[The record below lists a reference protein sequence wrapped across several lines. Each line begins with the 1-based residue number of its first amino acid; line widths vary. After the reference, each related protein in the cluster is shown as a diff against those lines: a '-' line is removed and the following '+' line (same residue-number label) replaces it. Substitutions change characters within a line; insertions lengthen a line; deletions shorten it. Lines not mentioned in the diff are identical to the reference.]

1 MEIQNLSPRFSVRPL
16 GEKDLDAIL
25 ALCAGNPLF
34 YRYHPPAATRE
45 SVLADLAA
53 LPPGKTMADK
63 LFLGFFA
70 PDAHPAPAAPGQL
83 TALLDLILGY
93 PRPGTAFIGLFMV
106 DGRRQGRG
114 LGSAIIADCAA
125 ALAAHGFD
133 TVRLAVDE
141 GNPQSA
147 AFWAKN
153 GFAPTGERIPC
164 EHGAY
169 LPMER
174 QLNARRRKG

>member
-1 MEIQNLSPRFSVRPL
+1 MQPQSLSARCHIRPL
-16 GEKDLDAIL
+16 GEGDLDAAL

-34 YRYHPPAATRE
+34 YRHHPPAATRE
-45 SVLADLAA
+45 SLLADMAA

-63 LFLGFFA
+63 LFLGFFV
-70 PDAHPAPAAPGQL
+70 PEEPSGPAAGAPGQL
-83 TALLDLILGY
+83 AALLDLVFGY

-106 DGRRQGRG
+106 DGRLQGHG
-114 LGSAIIADCAA
+114 LGSALISDCAA
-125 ALAAHGFD
+125 ALAGHGFD

-153 GFAPTGERIPC
+153 GFAPTGERIPW

-174 QLNARRRKG
+174 RLGAG